1 MSWKFFA
8 EQVARIDG
16 ICRIN
21 QTDMFRI
28 IEHGIDPVDRVGV
41 ARECRERMAWVLRTF
56 SHYGP
61 RRLRRA
67 ASEMHKLVQTALRT
81 IEWLIR
87 ERFNECEAEWSVA
100 LETAE
105 VVAEVIGQVVSTEIL
120 NIRQLQGLRVALGQ
134 FERRADYLSASDHY
148 LYRRFDKGSIVTLC
162 ANAFGLAIRLDQTG
176 FDIIY
181 KIDKLRRDRRPRED
195 VDVYA

>member
-1 MSWKFFA
+1 
-8 EQVARIDG
+8 
-16 ICRIN
+16 
-21 QTDMFRI
+21 
-28 IEHGIDPVDRVGV
+28 
-41 ARECRERMAWVLRTF
+41 
-56 SHYGP
+56 
-61 RRLRRA
+61 
-67 ASEMHKLVQTALRT
+67 MHKLVQIALRT

-87 ERFNECEAEWSVA
+87 ERFNESEAEWSVA

-148 LYRRFDKGSIVTLC
+148 LCRRFDKGSNVTLC

-181 KIDKLRRDRRPRED
+181 KVDKLRRDRRSRED
-195 VDVYA
+195 VRA